1 MPAGVDDIE
10 PAPGERGRGRRLLL
24 GGGITA
30 ILLACLAVLALVLVM
45 PSGHPASPAARPT
58 AGTSPTLA
66 IPAIYQRI
74 LPSMVI
80 VRSDRD
86 TGTGVIV
93 ADNGT
98 ILTAHHVIKG
108 ARHITVTF
116 ADGTTSAAKLVNVNP
131 RQDTAMLAAGKL
143 PRVVVAAH
151 LGGGPTVGAEVVALG
166 NPLGLDFSVSSGVV
180 SGLNRTGATPDG
192 KVPGLIQF
200 DASVNQGSYGGP
212 LVDSRGLVVG
222 IVVSIATVS
231 QARNA
236 MFAGIGF
243 AAPIGTA
250 ITGGAQGNGPQI

>member
-1 MPAGVDDIE
+1 
-10 PAPGERGRGRRLLL
+10 LL
-24 GGGITA
+24 G
-30 ILLACLAVLALVLVM
+30 CLAVLAIALAM
-45 PSGHPASPAARPT
+45 PGGQPASPAARTPT
-58 AGTSPTLA
+58 TPPTLA

-80 VRSDRD
+80 VRSGRD
-86 TGTGVIV
+86 TGAGIIV

-98 ILTAHHVIKG
+98 IVTAHHVIAG

-116 ADGTTSAAKLVNVNP
+116 ADGTTSTAELVDVNP
-131 RQDTAMLAAGKL
+131 RQDTAMLTPGKL

-151 LGGGPTVGAEVVALG
+151 LGGGPTVGTGVVAIG
-166 NPLGLDFSVSSGVV
+166 NPLGLDFSLSSGVV
-180 SGLNRTGATPDG
+180 SGLNRTASTPDG
-192 KVPGLIQF
+192 NVPGLIQF

-222 IVVSIATVS
+222 IVVSIGTAG

-243 AAPIGTA
+243 ATPIGSA
-250 ITGGAQGNGPQI
+250 ITGGGRGSGPQI